1 MITDTKE
8 IAERLRTEADY
19 WRNYRKDNLIS
30 DVPNYL
36 FSDSVLMAF
45 GVNGIEEMDMPVYE
59 LFDKLA
65 YPSIHKN
72 VKVVRKYFQ
81 FIEISVH

>member
-8 IAERLRTEADY
+8 IAARLRIEADY
-19 WRNYRKDNLIS
+19 WRNYRKDNLIF

-45 GVNGIEEMDMPVYE
+45 GVNSIEEMDMPVYE

-65 YPSIHKN
+65 DIIDPQE
-72 VKVVRKYFQ
+72 R
-81 FIEISVH
+81 

>member
-19 WRNYRKDNLIS
+19 RRDYNEDDTIFNMSNYHFTES
-30 DVPNYL
+30 VPT
-36 FSDSVLMAF
+36 AF
-45 GVNGIEEMDMPVYE
+45 GMDDMDIYADMPVYE

-65 YPSIHKN
+65 DLVDP
-72 VKVVRKYFQ
+72 R
-81 FIEISVH
+81 EC

>member
-19 WRNYRKDNLIS
+19 WRDYNENDTLFDWCHYDFVESVVTAFDIDNPDIH
-30 DVPNYL
+30 
-36 FSDSVLMAF
+36 
-45 GVNGIEEMDMPVYE
+45 VYE

-65 YPSIHKN
+65 DLIDPQS
-72 VKVVRKYFQ
+72 
-81 FIEISVH
+81 S

>member
-19 WRNYRKDNLIS
+19 WRDYNENDTLFNMSNYR
-30 DVPNYL
+30 
-36 FSDSVLMAF
+36 FTESVHVAF
-45 GVNGIEEMDMPVYE
+45 GIDALDICADMPVYE

-65 YPSIHKN
+65 DLIDPQPS
-72 VKVVRKYFQ
+72 
-81 FIEISVH
+81 